1 LITMR
6 TPARALAAALL
17 VWVGASC
24 SGGGGSTTDD
34 TQPAFTT
41 TTAPARSDGVL
52 RIGLL
57 LPQSG
62 DGSSLGSPLIEVA
75 QAAVDAV
82 NAAGGVLGH
91 DVELV
96 VADEGGD
103 TTTALTS
110 IDEMIASRSIDALI
124 GPMSSNVALGVVP
137 RLVEL
142 GVGTCSPAA
151 TSASLVALPDDG
163 LFVRTTPSDDL
174 ASQAMAQ
181 LISQTGVTTTA
192 LAYPDDPYGRTFADS
207 ITRALALQGISI
219 SPEVA
224 YDPTQGDFTD
234 SVDRLTDGDTSTI
247 TLIGDRDGGGRL
259 LADLLGRDSA
269 STVIVN
275 DGLADVDLSTLVES
289 NPDLAKH
296 VVGVA
301 VDAFSGADELS
312 MLIGASATTTVA
324 PPVATDAGATSDLP
338 AFAAAVVDCVNLLT
352 IAAETVSSDNAVE
365 FMPQVIPAS
374 RVGSSCRTFATC
386 MDVSRSGLNV
396 DYNGPTG
403 VLALNPNGDPSQATF
418 VTFGFDDSG
427 RSVFRTQLG
436 VFSAP

>member
-1 LITMR
+1 MR
-6 TPARALAAALL
+6 PPARAFTAAI
-17 VWVGASC
+17 VVMIGASC
-24 SGGGGSTTDD
+24 SAGGSSTPDD

-41 TTAPARSDGVL
+41 TTTPSRSDGVL

-62 DGSSLGSPLIEVA
+62 DGSGLGSPLIEIA
-75 QAAVDAV
+75 QGAIDAV

-110 IDEMIASRSIDALI
+110 IDEMVASHSIDALI
-124 GPMSSNVALGVVP
+124 GPLSSNVALGVVP
-137 RLVEL
+137 HLVEL

-181 LISQTGVTTTA
+181 LISQTGVASTA

-224 YDPTQGDFTD
+224 YDPSQGDFTD
-234 SVDRLTDGDTSTI
+234 SVDALTDGGPSTI

-259 LADLLGRDSA
+259 LTELLGRDSTA
-269 STVIVN
+269 TVIVN
-275 DGLADVDLSTLVES
+275 DGLADVDLSTLTES
-289 NPDLAKH
+289 NPEIATH

-301 VDAFSGADELS
+301 VDAFSGADEVS
-312 MLIGASATTTVA
+312 TLIGTSVTTTVA
-324 PPVATDAGATSDLP
+324 PSAVVDIDATGSIP
-338 AFAAAVVDCVNLLT
+338 PFAAAVVDCINLLT
-352 IAAETVSSDNAVE
+352 IAAEIVTSDDAVE

-386 MDVSRSGLNV
+386 MEVSRAGLNV

>member
-1 LITMR
+1 MR
-6 TPARALAAALL
+6 TPAWALAAALL

-24 SGGGGSTTDD
+24 SDGGGSTTDD

-41 TTAPARSDGVL
+41 TTAPARSDGIL

-124 GPMSSNVALGVVP
+124 GPLSSNVALGVVP
-137 RLVEL
+137 HLVEL

-181 LISQTGVTTTA
+181 LISQTGVTSTA

-207 ITRALALQGISI
+207 ITRALALQGISV

-234 SVDRLTDGDTSTI
+234 PVDLLTDGDTSTI
-247 TLIGDRDGGGRL
+247 TLIGDRDGGGLL
-259 LADLLGRDSA
+259 LADLLGRNTA

-275 DGLADVDLSTLVES
+275 DGLADVDLSALAET
-289 NPDLAKH
+289 NPDITKH

-301 VDAFSGADELS
+301 VDAFSGADEVS
-312 MLIGASATTTVA
+312 MLIGSSVTSTVTPSSVVGIDA
-324 PPVATDAGATSDLP
+324 AGALP
-338 AFAAAVVDCVNLLT
+338 PFAAAVVDCVNLLT
-352 IAAETVSSDNAVE
+352 IAAEIVSSDNAIE
-365 FMPQVIPAS
+365 FMPQVIPVS

-386 MDVSRSGLNV
+386 MEVSRSGLNV

-418 VTFGFDDSG
+418 VTFGFDVSG